1 MSIVGPE
8 EMAFE
13 RALADL
19 DAGLQSTEAW
29 RDDQR
34 TRLERSQ
41 LVPLRAAANT
51 FLQALRSLDKSLD
64 AARRLLAE

>member
-34 TRLERSQ
+34 TRLER
-41 LVPLRAAANT
+41 AAANT